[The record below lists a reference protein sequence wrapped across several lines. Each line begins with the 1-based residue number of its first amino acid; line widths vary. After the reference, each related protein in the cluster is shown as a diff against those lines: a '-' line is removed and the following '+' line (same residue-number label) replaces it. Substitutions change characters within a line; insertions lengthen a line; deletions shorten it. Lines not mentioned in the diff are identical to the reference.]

1 MLDGSIP
8 HVLVGSTMFEARVMD
23 QVGSQDE
30 AEGKA
35 LTELKSLVQ
44 QRPRGRI
51 GTVISSRVL
60 EGNLRMKE
68 IFGWLV
74 VWNMNFMTFHILG
87 MSSSQ
92 LTFIFFRGL
101 KPPTSWEKYNDLT
114 VTSLE
119 WCLVRGIIPKWPQ
132 VSGEWTMILYPE
144 IWGKW

>member
-1 MLDGSIP
+1 
-8 HVLVGSTMFEARVMD
+8 MFEARVMD

-74 VWNMNFMTFHILG
+74 VWNMNFIFPF
-87 MSSSQ
+87 SWEESSQ
-92 LTFIFFRGL
+92 LTNSYFSEG
-101 KPPTSWEKYNDLT
+101 
-114 VTSLE
+114 
-119 WCLVRGIIPKWPQ
+119 
-132 VSGEWTMILYPE
+132 
-144 IWGKW
+144 